1 LGKGRKLTCGNDNI
15 RFRHGNPLAY
25 DISQAFGILTYG
37 VRYTHSVSKR
47 LQVLLPDA
55 EMDDIRRIARR
66 EHITVGEWA
75 RRALRAAR
83 SKQAAGD
90 PQAKLKV
97 LREAV
102 KYSFPTADIDQ
113 MLQEIERGYL
123 E

>member
-1 LGKGRKLTCGNDNI
+1 M
-15 RFRHGNPLAY
+15 
-25 DISQAFGILTYG
+25 
-37 VRYTHSVSKR
+37 SKR

-55 EMDDIRRIARR
+55 EMAEIQRMARR

-75 RRALRAAR
+75 RRVLREAR
-83 SKQAAGD
+83 SQRSGGD
-90 PQAKLKV
+90 PKAKLQV

-102 KYSFPTADIDQ
+102 KHSFPTADIEQ